1 MGNRS
6 IGKKA
11 ASTSARACAVC
22 LPLLL
27 GVSACD
33 TVPHRNQAVLAAGVA
48 ALSVTPSFDLEQTYY
63 LGSFDP
69 AGQLPPTLYR
79 IRVRGQ
85 SSVLNSTKF
94 ASSWVPAEVVD
105 ALTGS
110 LTLDGKSGSIT
121 INKDSGSPGFNVN
134 ESGRR
139 LIQFGP
145 EGFRS
150 APKGHRLVILM
161 GASPETVEQAF
172 SSALGSVAMAANGA
186 SGNAVDRE
194 ALKALLDMGRDKA
207 RLQAILAAP

>member
-1 MGNRS
+1 MN
-6 IGKKA
+6 KTA
-11 ASTSARACAVC
+11 M
-22 LPLLL
+22 PLLL
-27 GVSACD
+27 LLTLGGGCS
-33 TVPHRNQAVLAAGVA
+33 TVAHTNQAIALAGTVG
-48 ALSVTPSFDLEQTYY
+48 LSLTPSFDLEQTYY

-85 SSVLNSTKF
+85 SSILNNTKF

-110 LTLDGKSGSIT
+110 AQLDKSGKVT
-121 INKDSGSPGFNVN
+121 IESDIAHAKNIN

-139 LIQFGP
+139 LMQFGP

-150 APKGHRLVILM
+150 APKNHRLVILM

-172 SSALGSVAMAANGA
+172 SQALGTVAMAASGA
-186 SGNAVDRE
+186 SGNAVDRD

-207 RLQAILAAP
+207 KLQALLAAP

>member
-1 MGNRS
+1 MQQRRNANTGFM
-6 IGKKA
+6 
-11 ASTSARACAVC
+11 C
-22 LPLLL
+22 LLPMALVLA
-27 GVSACD
+27 GCD
-33 TVPHRNQAVLAAGVA
+33 TIAHRNQGILAAGVVA
-48 ALSVTPSFDLEQTYY
+48 ASVTPSFDLEQTYY

-85 SSVLNSTKF
+85 SSMLNQTKF

-110 LTLDGKSGSIT
+110 ASLNTKSGAIT
-121 INKDSGSPGFNVN
+121 IGKDSDNPGFNIN

-139 LIQFGP
+139 LMQFGP

-172 SSALGSVAMAANGA
+172 ASALGSVAMASNGA

>member
-1 MGNRS
+1 M
-6 IGKKA
+6 IKTVLPVLLIA
-11 ASTSARACAVC
+11 AMVCGCSTVAH
-22 LPLLL
+22 
-27 GVSACD
+27 
-33 TVPHRNQAVLAAGVA
+33 TNQAIALAGTVG
-48 ALSVTPSFDLEQTYY
+48 LSLTPSFDLEQTYY

-85 SSVLNSTKF
+85 SSILNSTKF

-110 LTLDGKSGSIT
+110 ATLNVKDGSVTITRAGLTASDN
-121 INKDSGSPGFNVN
+121 IND
-134 ESGRR
+134 SGRR
-139 LIQFGP
+139 LMQFGP

-161 GASPETVEQAF
+161 GAEPEAVEQAF
-172 SSALGSVAMAANGA
+172 SSALGTVAMATSGQ

-207 RLQAILAAP
+207 RLQALLAAP

>member
-1 MGNRS
+1 MN
-6 IGKKA
+6 KTA
-11 ASTSARACAVC
+11 F
-22 LPLLL
+22 PMLLL
-27 GVSACD
+27 LATLASGCS
-33 TVPHRNQAVLAAGVA
+33 TVAHTNQAIALAGTVG
-48 ALSVTPSFDLEQTYY
+48 LSLTPSFDLEQTYY

-85 SSVLNSTKF
+85 SSILNNTKF

-110 LTLDGKSGSIT
+110 AQLDVKSGKVT
-121 INKDSGSPGFNVN
+121 IESDTAHANNIN

-150 APKGHRLVILM
+150 APKNHRLVILM

-172 SSALGSVAMAANGA
+172 SQALGTVAMAASGA
-186 SGNAVDRE
+186 SGNAVDRD

-207 RLQAILAAP
+207 KLQVLLAAP

>member
-1 MGNRS
+1 MNK
-6 IGKKA
+6 IA
-11 ASTSARACAVC
+11 
-22 LPLLL
+22 LPLMLL
-27 GVSACD
+27 LATLASGCD
-33 TVPHRNQAVLAAGVA
+33 TIAQRNQAVLAAGVLA
-48 ALSVTPSFDLEQTYY
+48 SSMTPSFDLEQTYY

-85 SSVLNSTKF
+85 SSMLNNTKF

-110 LTLDGKSGSIT
+110 ATLNTKTGAISIT
-121 INKDSGSPGFNVN
+121 SDAANPGFNIN
-134 ESGRR
+134 DSGRR
-139 LIQFGP
+139 LMQFGP

-161 GASPETVEQAF
+161 GADPEAVEQAF
-172 SSALGSVAMAANGA
+172 SSALGTVAMATSGV

-207 RLQAILAAP
+207 RLQALLAAP

>member
-1 MGNRS
+1 MN
-6 IGKKA
+6 KTTLA
-11 ASTSARACAVC
+11 AI
-22 LPLLL
+22 PLLAL
-27 GVSACD
+27 TLSGCD
-33 TVPHRNQAVLAAGVA
+33 TVAHRNQAVLAAGVA

-85 SSVLNSTKF
+85 SSVLNNTKF

-110 LTLDGKSGSIT
+110 LTLDGKNGKVT
-121 INKDSGSPGFNVN
+121 IGQGGAGVVTGLND
-134 ESGRR
+134 SGRR
-139 LIQFGP
+139 LMQFGP

-161 GASPETVEQAF
+161 GASPEMVEQAF
-172 SSALGSVAMAANGA
+172 SSALGTVAMAANAA
-186 SGNAVDRE
+186 SGSAVDRQ
-194 ALKALLDMGRDKA
+194 ALQALLDMGRDKA
-207 RLQAILAAP
+207 RLQALLATP

>member
-1 MGNRS
+1 MNK
-6 IGKKA
+6 I
-11 ASTSARACAVC
+11 TN
-22 LPLLL
+22 PLLL
-27 GVSACD
+27 LLHVALASGCS
-33 TVPHRNQAVLAAGVA
+33 TVAQTNQAIALAGTVS
-48 ALSVTPSFDLEQTYY
+48 LSLTPSFDLEQTYY

-85 SSVLNSTKF
+85 SSILNSTKF

-110 LTLDGKSGSIT
+110 AALDTKNGNIT
-121 INKDSGSPGFNVN
+121 ITKDPNNPGVN
-134 ESGRR
+134 INDSGRR
-139 LIQFGP
+139 LMQFGP

-150 APKGHRLVILM
+150 APKNHRLVILM
-161 GASPETVEQAF
+161 GADPEAVEQAF
-172 SSALGSVAMAANGA
+172 SSALGTVALASSGQ

-207 RLQAILAAP
+207 RLQALLAAP

>member
-1 MGNRS
+1 MIKTVLPVLLITAMVCGC
-6 IGKKA
+6 
-11 ASTSARACAVC
+11 STVAH
-22 LPLLL
+22 
-27 GVSACD
+27 
-33 TVPHRNQAVLAAGVA
+33 TNQAIALAGTVG
-48 ALSVTPSFDLEQTYY
+48 LSLTPSFDLEQTYY

-69 AGQLPPTLYR
+69 AGQVPPTLYR

-85 SSVLNSTKF
+85 SSILNSTKF

-110 LTLDGKSGSIT
+110 ATLNVKNGAVTITRAGLTASDN
-121 INKDSGSPGFNVN
+121 IND
-134 ESGRR
+134 SGRR
-139 LIQFGP
+139 LMQFGP

-161 GASPETVEQAF
+161 GAEPEAVEQAF
-172 SSALGSVAMAANGA
+172 SSALGTVAMATSGV

-207 RLQAILAAP
+207 RLQALLAAP

>member
-1 MGNRS
+1 MN
-6 IGKKA
+6 KLTMA
-11 ASTSARACAVC
+11 AW
-22 LPLLL
+22 LPLVLL
-27 GVSACD
+27 AGGCD
-33 TVPHRNQAVLAAGVA
+33 TIAQRNQAVLAAGIG

-85 SSVLNSTKF
+85 SSVLNNTKF

-110 LTLDGKSGSIT
+110 ASLDVKSGSIT
-121 INKDSGSPGFNVN
+121 IGKDSGSPGFNVN

-139 LIQFGP
+139 LMQFGP

-172 SSALGSVAMAANGA
+172 ASALGSVAMAANGA
-186 SGNAVDRE
+186 SGSTVDRD

-207 RLQAILAAP
+207 RLQTILAAP

>member
-1 MGNRS
+1 MH
-6 IGKKA
+6 KTALA
-11 ASTSARACAVC
+11 AV
-22 LPLLL
+22 PLLAL
-27 GVSACD
+27 AISGCNTIAQ
-33 TVPHRNQAVLAAGVA
+33 RNQTILATGAVA
-48 ALSVTPSFDLEQTYY
+48 AAMTPSFDLEQTYY

-85 SSVLNSTKF
+85 SSMLNRTKL

-110 LTLDGKSGSIT
+110 ATLNTNDGTIT
-121 INKDSGSPGFNVN
+121 ITKDAANPGTNIN

-139 LIQFGP
+139 LMQFGP

-161 GASPETVEQAF
+161 GANPEAVEQAF
-172 SSALGSVAMAANGA
+172 SSALGTVAMATSGV

-207 RLQAILAAP
+207 RLQTLLAAP

>member
-1 MGNRS
+1 M
-6 IGKKA
+6 IKTVLPVLLIA
-11 ASTSARACAVC
+11 AMVCGCSTVAH
-22 LPLLL
+22 
-27 GVSACD
+27 
-33 TVPHRNQAVLAAGVA
+33 TNQAIALAGTVG
-48 ALSVTPSFDLEQTYY
+48 LSLTPSFDLEQTYY

-85 SSVLNSTKF
+85 SSILNSTKF

-110 LTLDGKSGSIT
+110 AQLDVKSGKVT
-121 INKDSGSPGFNVN
+121 IESDTAHAKNIN

-139 LIQFGP
+139 LMQFGP

-150 APKGHRLVILM
+150 APKNHRLVILM

-172 SSALGSVAMAANGA
+172 SQALGTVAMAASGA
-186 SGNAVDRE
+186 SGNAVDRD

-207 RLQAILAAP
+207 KLQALLAAP

>member
-1 MGNRS
+1 M
-6 IGKKA
+6 IK
-11 ASTSARACAVC
+11 TV
-22 LPLLL
+22 LPVLLL
-27 GVSACD
+27 SAMVCGCS
-33 TVPHRNQAVLAAGVA
+33 TVAHTNQAIALAGTVG
-48 ALSVTPSFDLEQTYY
+48 LSLTPSFDLEQTYY

-85 SSVLNSTKF
+85 SSILNSTKF

-110 LTLDGKSGSIT
+110 AQLDVKSGKVT
-121 INKDSGSPGFNVN
+121 IESDTTHAKNIN

-139 LIQFGP
+139 LMQFGP

-150 APKGHRLVILM
+150 APKNHRLVILM

-172 SSALGSVAMAANGA
+172 SQALGTVAMAASGA
-186 SGNAVDRE
+186 SGNAVDRD

-207 RLQAILAAP
+207 KLQALLAAP

>member
-1 MGNRS
+1 MNKTTLAAIPLLALAVSGCDTIAQRNQ
-6 IGKKA
+6 IILATGVVA
-11 ASTSARACAVC
+11 ASM
-22 LPLLL
+22 
-27 GVSACD
+27 
-33 TVPHRNQAVLAAGVA
+33 
-48 ALSVTPSFDLEQTYY
+48 TPSFDLEQTYY

-85 SSVLNSTKF
+85 SSVLSNTKF
-94 ASSWVPAEVVD
+94 ASSWVPAEVID

-110 LTLDGKSGSIT
+110 ASLDVKTGSINISKNT
-121 INKDSGSPGFNVN
+121 GSPGFNIN
-134 ESGRR
+134 DSGRR
-139 LIQFGP
+139 LMQFGP

-172 SSALGSVAMAANGA
+172 SSALGSVALAANGA
-186 SGNAVDRE
+186 SGSSVDRD

-207 RLQAILAAP
+207 RLQALMAAP

>member
-1 MGNRS
+1 M
-6 IGKKA
+6 IK
-11 ASTSARACAVC
+11 TV
-22 LPLLL
+22 LPVLLL
-27 GVSACD
+27 SAMVCGCS
-33 TVPHRNQAVLAAGVA
+33 TVAHTNQAIALAGSVG
-48 ALSVTPSFDLEQTYY
+48 LSLTPSFDLEQTYY

-85 SSVLNSTKF
+85 SSILNSTKF

-110 LTLDGKSGSIT
+110 AQLDVKSGKVT
-121 INKDSGSPGFNVN
+121 IESDTAHAKNIN

-139 LIQFGP
+139 LMQFGP

-150 APKGHRLVILM
+150 APKNHRLVILM

-172 SSALGSVAMAANGA
+172 SQALGTVAMASSGA
-186 SGNAVDRE
+186 SGNAVDRD

-207 RLQAILAAP
+207 RLQALLSAP

>member
-1 MGNRS
+1 VD
-6 IGKKA
+6 K
-11 ASTSARACAVC
+11 STLMLSLVLCA
-22 LPLLL
+22 LTS
-27 GVSACD
+27 GCD
-33 TVPHRNQAVLAAGVA
+33 TIVQRNQAILATGLVTAS
-48 ALSVTPSFDLEQTYY
+48 LTPSFDLEQTYY

-85 SSVLNSTKF
+85 SSMLNNTKF

-110 LTLDGKSGSIT
+110 AKLDVKSGSLRIERDT
-121 INKDSGSPGFNVN
+121 DTSFNVN
-134 ESGRR
+134 DSGRR
-139 LIQFGP
+139 LMQFGP

-161 GASPETVEQAF
+161 GSSPDKVEQAF
-172 SSALGSVAMAANGA
+172 STALGTVALAA
-186 SGNAVDRE
+186 SGATGSTVDRE

-207 RLQAILAAP
+207 QLRSILAAP

>member
-1 MGNRS
+1 
-6 IGKKA
+6 
-11 ASTSARACAVC
+11 V
-22 LPLLL
+22 PLLL
-27 GVSACD
+27 LVTLASGCS
-33 TVPHRNQAVLAAGVA
+33 TVAHTNQAIALAGTVG
-48 ALSVTPSFDLEQTYY
+48 LSLTPSFDLEQTYY

-85 SSVLNSTKF
+85 SSILNNTKF

-110 LTLDGKSGSIT
+110 ATLNTKTGAVSIT
-121 INKDSGSPGFNVN
+121 SDTANPGFNIN
-134 ESGRR
+134 DSGRR
-139 LIQFGP
+139 LMQFGP

-161 GASPETVEQAF
+161 GADPEAVEQAF
-172 SSALGSVAMAANGA
+172 SSALGTVAMATSGM

-207 RLQAILAAP
+207 RLQALLAAP

>member
-1 MGNRS
+1 MRLLPAVPS
-6 IGKKA
+6 AMLLALA
-11 ASTSARACAVC
+11 ALFS
-22 LPLLL
+22 
-27 GVSACD
+27 GCD
-33 TVPHRNQAVLAAGVA
+33 TVPHRNQMLLAAGAVA
-48 ALSVTPSFDLEQTYY
+48 ASVTPSFDLEQIYY

-85 SSVLNSTKF
+85 SSILNSTKF

-110 LTLDGKSGSIT
+110 ISLDVKTGAVAVKGD
-121 INKDSGSPGFNVN
+121 KDNPGFNIN

-139 LIQFGP
+139 LMQFGP

-161 GASPETVEQAF
+161 GASPEAVEQAF
-172 SSALGSVAMAANGA
+172 ASALGSVAMASSGV
-186 SGNAVDRE
+186 SGNAVDRD

-207 RLQAILAAP
+207 QLQAILAAP